1 MQMIFKEDFFLKE
14 TRCGFEISE
23 MMKRAWSAELE
34 VLEIVVDICNRN
46 KLQYFADWGT
56 LLGAVRHQGFIPWD
70 DDIDIC
76 LKREDYNQLIQ
87 ILPQELPY
95 GMVMTGMYAKTR
107 RLQEVAEVPQL
118 RVMADET
125 LINFNDYMKW
135 FHGFPYQRIGL
146 DIFPLD
152 YIPRDQEC
160 AEVQKTLFQQGM
172 ELIIN
177 WHGLKQTGKLE
188 ECLSMFGTACNMQL
202 LLDENTKNKV
212 WKLTDALASLC
223 HSEEADYLTNYTFW
237 MDREHYIMKKEWY
250 NEAVMLP
257 FENIEI
263 AVPVGYKE
271 ALKAQFG
278 DYMVTIQG
286 AGDHEYPFYGHME
299 GELKKQ
305 ICAVG
310 FKGSVEEFCQAVS
323 SGKLKV

>member
-1 MQMIFKEDFFLKE
+1 MIFKEDFFLKE

-146 DIFPLD
+146 DIFPRFYL
-152 YIPRDQEC
+152 
-160 AEVQKTLFQQGM
+160 
-172 ELIIN
+172 
-177 WHGLKQTGKLE
+177 HLK
-188 ECLSMFGTACNMQL
+188 
-202 LLDENTKNKV
+202 
-212 WKLTDALASLC
+212 
-223 HSEEADYLTNYTFW
+223 
-237 MDREHYIMKKEWY
+237 
-250 NEAVMLP
+250 
-257 FENIEI
+257 
-263 AVPVGYKE
+263 
-271 ALKAQFG
+271 
-278 DYMVTIQG
+278 
-286 AGDHEYPFYGHME
+286 
-299 GELKKQ
+299 
-305 ICAVG
+305 
-310 FKGSVEEFCQAVS
+310 
-323 SGKLKV
+323 

>member
-1 MQMIFKEDFFLKE
+1 MIFKEDFFLKE

-146 DIFPLD
+146 DIFRWII
-152 YIPRDQEC
+152 YQE
-160 AEVQKTLFQQGM
+160 
-172 ELIIN
+172 I
-177 WHGLKQTGKLE
+177 
-188 ECLSMFGTACNMQL
+188 
-202 LLDENTKNKV
+202 KNVLRFRKH
-212 WKLTDALASLC
+212 C
-223 HSEEADYLTNYTFW
+223 FN
-237 MDREHYIMKKEWY
+237 REW
-250 NEAVMLP
+250 N
-257 FENIEI
+257 
-263 AVPVGYKE
+263 
-271 ALKAQFG
+271 
-278 DYMVTIQG
+278 
-286 AGDHEYPFYGHME
+286 
-299 GELKKQ
+299 
-305 ICAVG
+305 
-310 FKGSVEEFCQAVS
+310 
-323 SGKLKV
+323 

>member
-1 MQMIFKEDFFLKE
+1 MIFKNEFFLKE

-23 MMKRAWSAELE
+23 MMKRAWAAELE

-76 LKREDYNQLIQ
+76 LKREDYNCLIR

-152 YIPRDQEC
+152 YIPRDQEL
-160 AEVQKTLFQQGM
+160 AEVHKTLFQQGM

-177 WHGLKQTGKLE
+177 WHELEQTGKLE

-223 HSEEADYLTNYTFW
+223 HSAEADYLTNYTFW
-237 MDREHYIMKKEWY
+237 MDREHYIMRKE
-250 NEAVMLP
+250 
-257 FENIEI
+257 
-263 AVPVGYKE
+263 
-271 ALKAQFG
+271 
-278 DYMVTIQG
+278 
-286 AGDHEYPFYGHME
+286 
-299 GELKKQ
+299 
-305 ICAVG
+305 
-310 FKGSVEEFCQAVS
+310 
-323 SGKLKV
+323 

>member
-125 LINFNDYMKW
+125 LINFNKPGYHLMS
-135 FHGFPYQRIGL
+135 
-146 DIFPLD
+146 
-152 YIPRDQEC
+152 
-160 AEVQKTLFQQGM
+160 
-172 ELIIN
+172 LIALGVPEEN
-177 WHGLKQTGKLE
+177 TPPAPKRKPLE
-188 ECLSMFGTACNMQL
+188 E
-202 LLDENTKNKV
+202 V
-212 WKLTDALASLC
+212 V
-223 HSEEADYLTNYTFW
+223 TFI
-237 MDREHYIMKKEWY
+237 D
-250 NEAVMLP
+250 
-257 FENIEI
+257 
-263 AVPVGYKE
+263 
-271 ALKAQFG
+271 
-278 DYMVTIQG
+278 
-286 AGDHEYPFYGHME
+286 
-299 GELKKQ
+299 
-305 ICAVG
+305 
-310 FKGSVEEFCQAVS
+310 
-323 SGKLKV
+323 